1 MIVFRIKEI
10 RMNKG
15 ITAYSLSKDASIS
28 RSFLSELEN
37 NKRTNVSLQL
47 LLKIANILEVNVK
60 DLFYTKCDIDYLKEE
75 MYKSINDNGID
86 SKETLQI
93 SQLIDLLI
101 NIKIKEEL
109 DK

>member
-1 MIVFRIKEI
+1 
-10 RMNKG
+10 
-15 ITAYSLSKDASIS
+15 
-28 RSFLSELEN
+28 
-37 NKRTNVSLQL
+37 
-47 LLKIANILEVNVK
+47 
-60 DLFYTKCDIDYLKEE
+60 
-75 MYKSINDNGID
+75 MYKSIADNGID

>member
-10 RMNKG
+10 RINKG
-15 ITAYSLSKDASIS
+15 ITAYSLSKDANIS

-75 MYKSINDNGID
+75 MYKSIADNGID

>member
-47 LLKIANILEVNVK
+47 LLKIANILDVNVK

-75 MYKSINDNGID
+75 MYKSINDNGINA
-86 SKETLQI
+86 KETIEI
-93 SQLIDLLI
+93 SQLIDLLV
-101 NIKIKEEL
+101 NIKMQEEL
-109 DK
+109 NN